1 MNVLRKFSPP
11 VNRQM
16 RVLDKS
22 FFQKEVSLLVA
33 AFPNP
38 KFLGDFVKSCKG
50 DFLLM
55 SGVKHI
61 VPINGTKG
69 VLLRE
74 DIDSLESYRDL
85 LSSTALAKIAEYDVE
100 ILPYTL
106 KLDYSFWKADD
117 ILHAVLPEHL
127 TNDIPTGFAQAGH
140 IAHFNLRSEFKEYG
154 PLIGQV
160 ILDKNSKIE
169 TVVDKVD
176 SIDTKFR
183 TFKMKVL
190 AGKDDFVV
198 EQNESGCKFR
208 FDFSS
213 VYWNLR
219 LSTEHDRLISQ
230 FQPNEVVGDVFAGVG
245 PFAVP
250 AGRKNALVLAN
261 DLNPESY
268 KYLKEN
274 IRLNNVEDF
283 VRPSN
288 LDGRDFIRNSPSMI
302 LNWAKSESVIEK
314 RKTVKRRKTDSNT
327 QLATT
332 EKSVEITQIQIPQ
345 FISNYVMNLPDSA
358 LTFLDE
364 FVGLYTHDEEVERI
378 AKSDPNFR
386 LPIIN
391 VHCFEKYS
399 SDEPEPTMDD
409 LHRRV
414 HSRIIEYIQYSAP
427 FEAFNFHLVRKVA
440 PTKFMFCVTFELPWD
455 VAFKKKF

>member
-1 MNVLRKFSPP
+1 MSVLDKFSPP
-11 VNRQM
+11 INRQM
-16 RVLDKS
+16 RVLDRS
-22 FFQKEVSLLVA
+22 FFQKDVPLLVA

-38 KFLGDFVKSCKG
+38 KHLGDFVKACKG

-55 SGVKHI
+55 PGVKHI
-61 VPINGTKG
+61 VPVNGTKG
-69 VLLRE
+69 VLLR
-74 DIDSLESYRDL
+74 DNIDNLDTYKEQ
-85 LSSTALAKIAEYDVE
+85 LSSTALEKIKEYNIEV
-100 ILPYTL
+100 LPYTL

-127 TNDIPTGFAQAGH
+127 INEVPTGFAQAGH
-140 IAHFNLRSEFKEYG
+140 IAHFNLRNEFKEYG

-160 ILDKNSKIE
+160 ILDKNLKIE
-169 TVVDKVD
+169 TVVDKLD

-190 AGKDDFVV
+190 AGRDDFIV

-230 FQPNEVVGDVFAGVG
+230 FQPGEVVGDVFAGVG

-268 KYLKEN
+268 KYLREN
-274 IRLNNVEDF
+274 IKLNNVEDF
-283 VRPSN
+283 VKPGN
-288 LDGRDFIRNSPSMI
+288 LDGREFIRNSPSMI
-302 LNWAKSESVIEK
+302 LEWANNVGKIEK
-314 RKTVKRRKTDSNT
+314 RKTIKRRKVDSET
-327 QLATT
+327 KKTT
-332 EKSVEITQIQIPQ
+332 TVKTVELSNIEIPKFIT
-345 FISNYVMNLPDSA
+345 NYVMNLPDSA

-364 FVGLYTHDEEVERI
+364 FVGLYTRNKEVETI
-378 AKSDPNFR
+378 ARNDPNFK

-391 VHCFEKYS
+391 VHCFEKFS
-399 SDEPEPTMDD
+399 ADEPEPSLDD
-409 LHRRV
+409 LHRRI
-414 HSRIIEYIQYSAP
+414 HSRITKFIDYPAP
-427 FEAFNFHLVRKVA
+427 FEDFHFHLVRKVA
-440 PTKFMFCVTFELPWD
+440 PTKPMFCVTFQLPRE
-455 VAFKKKF
+455 VAFKTK